1 MSGVQGEGARSEGP
15 ELELWE
21 MSFAGRSVVVGVGN
35 PYMKD
40 DGVGIQVARQ
50 LRGLDPN
57 RFFVYEAQ
65 AMDMSLLWHFK
76 DARKIV
82 LVDATKYG
90 APVGT
95 ITRYSVSPREGPLVE
110 VPGLHSLQ
118 LFDIF
123 DVAHQPGMLPCPL
136 TIIGIEPKDCSPGEG
151 LSEEVAMVLPAAV
164 DAVMDELG
172 TSRSTTQ

>member
-1 MSGVQGEGARSEGP
+1 MSEVQDEGARSEEP

-21 MSFAGRSVVVGVGN
+21 MSFAGRTVVVGVGN

-57 RFFVYEAQ
+57 QFFVYEAQ

-82 LVDATKYG
+82 LVDATRYG

-95 ITRYSVSPREGPLVE
+95 ITRYSVSP
-110 VPGLHSLQ
+110 Q
-118 LFDIF
+118 
-123 DVAHQPGMLPCPL
+123 
-136 TIIGIEPKDCSPGEG
+136 
-151 LSEEVAMVLPAAV
+151 
-164 DAVMDELG
+164 
-172 TSRSTTQ
+172 